1 MSGSEGMKEG
11 DRKKNPASLS
21 RVSLRAH
28 SSCFL
33 SACYALGTALGTAL
47 SHFTLTSVLPILQ
60 IWKRARRSYGTCPRS
75 HSQEWQSQD
84 WPFLN
89 QRHIQATDPTSPHPG
104 PRAEPAHVT
113 PQARRAEPG
122 AAAAHG
128 QATFSIKGNFLELH
142 WGRRD
147 NLSREGG
154 PGRVRCP
161 PGSTQ
166 S

>member
-60 IWKRARRSYGTCPRS
+60 IWKQARRSYGTCPRS
-75 HSQEWQSQD
+75 HRRSGRARIG
-84 WPFLN
+84 PF
-89 QRHIQATDPTSPHPG
+89 
-104 PRAEPAHVT
+104 
-113 PQARRAEPG
+113 
-122 AAAAHG
+122 
-128 QATFSIKGNFLELH
+128 
-142 WGRRD
+142 
-147 NLSREGG
+147 
-154 PGRVRCP
+154 
-161 PGSTQ
+161 
-166 S
+166 